1 MGDLNGKLKKK
12 AYISMLLID
21 LQGDPVP
28 LIGQA
33 QLAF

>member
-1 MGDLNGKLKKK
+1 MGDLKRKLGKI

-21 LQGDPVP
+21 SQGDPVP

-33 QLAF
+33 WLVF